1 MKPQAPGA
9 AVSRPRTGRRIARE
23 GGYSLIELSVAILI
37 ALFLL
42 GGVLLVEQ
50 DVHTAYGDQSGLAQL
65 QDEERFAMSLLT
77 EVIQSGGHFPNPT
90 QNTIDSA
97 LPALT
102 SSTPQGQ
109 SIPFQQE
116 QAIWGLYNSGTP
128 VSDSIA
134 VRFMTTAQENMTLCD
149 GTTGAGN
156 TYTNYFYVTQ
166 TGSNYYLNCELQ
178 TGTAWAASP
187 VQLVKGLEKISV
199 LYGINTTGTDNN
211 VDSYLTA
218 SQVTAGGQWLSV
230 TSAKVTLT
238 FANPLAAEPGQPAT
252 VQFTRV
258 ISLMSRIGVAP

>member
-1 MKPQAPGA
+1 MSAQAP
-9 AVSRPRTGRRIARE
+9 RTPTLRARAGRRIASQ
-23 GGYSLIELSVAILI
+23 GGYSLIELSVAVLI

-65 QDEERFAMSLLT
+65 QDEERFAMSLIT
-77 EVIQSGGHFPNPT
+77 TVVQSGGHFPNPT
-90 QNTIDSA
+90 LNTMDSA

-109 SIPFQQE
+109 SIPFQLD
-116 QAIWGLYNSGTP
+116 QAVYGIHNAGAPY
-128 VSDSIA
+128 DSLA

-156 TYTNYFYVTQ
+156 TYTNYFYVATDA
-166 TGSNYYLNCELQ
+166 SNNSYLDCELQ
-178 TGTAWAASP
+178 TGATWAASP
-187 VQLVKGLEKISV
+187 VQLVKGLQKINV

-211 VDSYLTA
+211 VDTYLRADQMTNA
-218 SQVTAGGQWLSV
+218 NWLNV
-230 TSAKVTLT
+230 TSVKVTLT
-238 FANPLAAEPGQPAT
+238 FVNPLANEAGQPGT

>member
-1 MKPQAPGA
+1 MSPQALGTP
-9 AVSRPRTGRRIARE
+9 VSRPRAGHRIARE

-77 EVIQSGGHFPNPT
+77 AIIQSGGHFPNPW

-116 QAIWGLYNSGTP
+116 QAIWGVHNAGAPY
-128 VSDSIA
+128 DSIA

-156 TYTNYFYVTQ
+156 TYTNYFYVATAS
-166 TGSNYYLNCELQ
+166 GNSYLDCELQ
-178 TGTAWAASP
+178 TGTTWAPSP
-187 VQLVKGLEKISV
+187 VQLVKGLQKINV

-211 VDSYLTA
+211 VDSYLRADQMTA
-218 SQVTAGGQWLSV
+218 AQWLNV
-230 TSAKVTLT
+230 TSVKVTLT
-238 FANPLAAEPGQPAT
+238 FVNPLANETGQPGT